1 LAIKDGGRF
10 DLDGLQNGKVTDPAF
25 LLEGTRKDDPDLPT
39 GGSGCTSG
47 DPFSPLLLVLLAP
60 LALLAGF
67 LRR

>member
-10 DLDGLQNGKVTDPAF
+10 DLDGEENGIVTDPAF

-39 GGSGCTSG
+39 GGSGCVSG
-47 DPFSPLLLVLLAP
+47 GTFSPSLLVLLAP

-67 LRR
+67 RR